1 MVEQTLE
8 GRRILVVEDEYLIA
22 DDVCEALVAAGA
34 EVVGPCPTVEAAA
47 AMLTREV
54 RIDAA
59 LLDINLRGDPVFP
72 VADALAARGV
82 PFAFAT
88 GYDRWSI
95 PKRFDAVALLEKPL
109 KVRQIIATLEPMVLA
124 ALA

>member
-1 MVEQTLE
+1 MSEQGLV

-22 DDVCEALVAAGA
+22 DDVCAALVAAGA
-34 EVVGPCPTVEAAA
+34 EVLGPCPTVEAAA
-47 AMLTREV
+47 AMVAHEA

-88 GYDRWSI
+88 GYDRWAI
-95 PKRFDAVALLEKPL
+95 PSRFEAVALLEKPL
-109 KVRQIIATLEPMVLA
+109 KDRQIIATLEPMMPA